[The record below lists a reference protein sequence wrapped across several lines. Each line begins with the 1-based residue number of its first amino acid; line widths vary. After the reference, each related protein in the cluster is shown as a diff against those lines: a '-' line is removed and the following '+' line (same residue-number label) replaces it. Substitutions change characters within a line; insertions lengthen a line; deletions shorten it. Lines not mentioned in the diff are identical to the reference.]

1 MIEAIRAYIKTIA
14 EFLFFVMVIRLVST
28 EKSRKYINF
37 ASGIILLLIS
47 FGPVLDIIS
56 GGEMYVSDF
65 LNSSLQSYDNTEQYA
80 QNETFDRVFQ
90 NELEQSVKEDVQ
102 SMGFE
107 CLKADVEIGD
117 DFYSTGSIESI
128 EVTVKNGEGADAAD
142 SYLKRRYGA
151 ERVEIIYK

>member
-47 FGPVLDIIS
+47 FGPVIDIIS
-56 GGEMYVSDF
+56 GGETYARDF
-65 LNSSLQSYDNTEQYA
+65 LNNSLPSYDTTEQYA
-80 QNETFDRVFQ
+80 QNDTFDMVFQ

-107 CLKADVEIGD
+107 WAAAASMGPPVCRSSAPTCPLTNALTVWTIIRTRTS
-117 DFYSTGSIESI
+117 FYMS
-128 EVTVKNGEGADAAD
+128 AAG
-142 SYLKRRYGA
+142 KRIKLNYIR
-151 ERVEIIYK
+151 

>member
-80 QNETFDRVFQ
+80 QNETFDMVFQ
-90 NELEQSVKEDVQ
+90 NELEQSVKEEYKAWVL
-102 SMGFE
+102 S
-107 CLKADVEIGD
+107 LKADVEIGD
-117 DFYSTGSIESI
+117 DFYSTREH
-128 EVTVKNGEGADAAD
+128 
-142 SYLKRRYGA
+142 
-151 ERVEIIYK
+151 